1 MTTNER
7 VKYLRVNLLHMRQI
21 EFGNALGVGSTAISK
36 IESGQ
41 RSLTEQMLLAIARR
55 WGVSEEW
62 LRSGSG
68 EPFPVSEEDQRLEK
82 AVADI
87 LAGVTDPTRR
97 ELLSLLCSL
106 SDEQLGAAAAL
117 LRWFTANWPKE

>member
-41 RSLTEQMLLAIARR
+41 RSLTEQMLLAIVRR
-55 WGVSEEW
+55 WGVSEDW
-62 LRSGSG
+62 LRHGEG
-68 EPFPVSEEDQRLEK
+68 EPFPALEEDERLQK

-117 LRWFTANWPKE
+117 LRWFVESWPEK

>member
-41 RSLTEQMLLAIARR
+41 RSLTEQMLLAIVRR
-55 WGVSEEW
+55 WGVSEDW
-62 LRSGSG
+62 LRNGTG
-68 EPFPVSEEDQRLEK
+68 EPFPVAEEDARLEK

-117 LRWFTANWPKE
+117 LRWFVESWPEK

>member
-1 MTTNER
+1 MDTNER

-21 EFGNALGVGSTAISK
+21 EFGNELGVGSTAISK

-41 RSLTEQMLLAIARR
+41 RSLTEQMLLAIVRR
-55 WGVSEEW
+55 WGVSEDW
-62 LRSGSG
+62 LRSGAG
-68 EPFPVSEEDQRLEK
+68 EPFPVAEEDERLQK
-82 AVADI
+82 AVSDI

-117 LRWFTANWPKE
+117 LRWFVESWPEK

>member
-1 MTTNER
+1 MTPNER
-7 VKYLRVNLLHMRQI
+7 VRKLRKEILRLRQY
-21 EFGNALGVGSTAISK
+21 EFARELGVGYTAISK

-41 RSLTEQMLLAIARR
+41 RSLTEQMLLAIVRR
-55 WGVSEEW
+55 WGVSEDW
-62 LRSGSG
+62 LRNGTG
-68 EPFPVSEEDQRLEK
+68 EPFPAAEEDARLEK

-117 LRWFTANWPKE
+117 LRWFVESWPEK

>member
-1 MTTNER
+1 MTPNER
-7 VKYLRVNLLHMRQI
+7 VRKLRKEILRLRQY
-21 EFGNALGVGSTAISK
+21 EFARELGVGYTAISK

-41 RSLTEQMLLAIARR
+41 RSLTEQMLLAIVRR
-55 WGVSEEW
+55 WGVSEDW
-62 LRSGSG
+62 LRNGTG
-68 EPFPVSEEDQRLEK
+68 EPFPVAEENARLQK

-117 LRWFTANWPKE
+117 LRWFVENWPEK

>member
-1 MTTNER
+1 MTPNER
-7 VKYLRVNLLHMRQI
+7 VRKLRKEILRLRQY
-21 EFGNALGVGSTAISK
+21 EFARELGVGYTAISK

-41 RSLTEQMLLAIARR
+41 RSLTEQMLLAIVRR
-55 WGVSEEW
+55 WGVSEDW
-62 LRSGSG
+62 LRHGEG
-68 EPFPVSEEDQRLEK
+68 EPFPALEEDERLQK

-117 LRWFTANWPKE
+117 LRWFVESWPEK

>member
-1 MTTNER
+1 MTPNER
-7 VKYLRVNLLHMRQI
+7 VRKLRKEILRLRQY
-21 EFGNALGVGSTAISK
+21 EFARELGVGYTAISK

-41 RSLTEQMLLAIARR
+41 RSLTEQMLLAIVRR
-55 WGVSEEW
+55 WGVSEDW
-62 LRSGSG
+62 LRNGTG
-68 EPFPVSEEDQRLEK
+68 EPFPVAEEDARLQK

>member
-41 RSLTEQMLLAIARR
+41 RSLTEQMLLAIVRR
-55 WGVSEEW
+55 WGVSEDW
-62 LRSGSG
+62 LRSGTG
-68 EPFPVSEEDQRLEK
+68 EPFPAAEEDARLEK

-117 LRWFTANWPKE
+117 LRWFVENWPEK

>member
-41 RSLTEQMLLAIARR
+41 RSLTEQMLLAIVRR
-55 WGVSEEW
+55 WGVSEDW
-62 LRSGSG
+62 LRHGEG
-68 EPFPVSEEDQRLEK
+68 EPFPALEEDERLQK

-117 LRWFTANWPKE
+117 LRWFVENWPEK